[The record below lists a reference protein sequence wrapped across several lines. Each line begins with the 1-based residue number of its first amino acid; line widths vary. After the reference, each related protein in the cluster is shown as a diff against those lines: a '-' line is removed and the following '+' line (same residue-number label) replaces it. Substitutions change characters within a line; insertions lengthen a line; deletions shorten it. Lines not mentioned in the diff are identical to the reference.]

1 MPQDAL
7 QELLQEVSS
16 EWTTPQDRFLGEPQF
31 WIYYSSGPGVTV
43 KGWPSQG
50 GIYTLDVSSRVEIE
64 FLELDPFN
72 NTRRPTNSDPN
83 WQQKE
88 NAHCDRMRYLSPTW
102 WPTELAWLESG
113 MSGMLDERSNNYV
126 RVGWTS
132 DGGAWVWKTTK
143 EGASKKGGAMLQN
156 ARTMEE
162 RCLVIER
169 LGGTFYANPK
179 YCPFLDLP

>member
-1 MPQDAL
+1 MPPDV
-7 QELLQEVSS
+7 LQEVSS
-16 EWTTPQDRFLGEPQF
+16 DHTTPQNCFPRQPQF
-31 WIYYSSGPGVTV
+31 WAYYASGPGTTI

-72 NTRRPTNSDPN
+72 NTRRPTNSDPE

-88 NAHCDRMRYLSPTW
+88 NAHCDRMRRLGPTW
-102 WPTELAWLESG
+102 WPSELSWFESKI
-113 MSGMLDERSNNYV
+113 SGMLNERSNNYV
-126 RVGWTS
+126 RVGWTP

-143 EGASKKGGAMLQN
+143 EGASERGGAKLQN

-169 LGGTFYANPK
+169 LGGIFYADPK
-179 YCPFLDLP
+179 DCPFLDLP

>member
-16 EWTTPQDRFLGEPQF
+16 DWTTPQDRFRGEPQF
-31 WIYYSSGPGVTV
+31 WTYYSSGPGVTV

-64 FLELDPFN
+64 FLALDPFN

-88 NAHCDRMRYLSPTW
+88 NAHCDRMRHLGPTW
-102 WPTELAWLESG
+102 WPTELAWLKSEI
-113 MSGMLDERSNNYV
+113 SGMLDERSNNYV
-126 RVGWTS
+126 RVGWTP

-143 EGASKKGGAMLQN
+143 KGASEKGGAMLQN

-169 LGGTFYANPK
+169 LGGIFYADPK
-179 YCPFLDLP
+179 DCPFLDLP